1 MKYLIAL
8 LMLIMP
14 NLAHGAGDYFLK
26 YGLGMNNGNF
36 PNTSVKL
43 ISLGRIAPL
52 YSLID
57 YQLEGGIF
65 DDNSQPQGI
74 IGFAGAS
81 LGVRTKSPGLY
92 ASFFIGPS
100 LVTETDTRLASI
112 FEFNNDL
119 EVGVRDSRG
128 LSIGINYKHFSNAGL
143 TPNNIGR
150 DFFTIK
156 LTLPLQ

>member
-14 NLAHGAGDYFLK
+14 NFAYGAGDYFLK
-26 YGLGMNNGNF
+26 YGLGLNNGPF
-36 PNTSVKL
+36 PDTSVKL
-43 ISLGRIAPL
+43 ISVGRIAPL
-52 YSLID
+52 FSVVD
-57 YQLEGGIF
+57 YQLEGGMF
-65 DDNSQPQGI
+65 DDNNQPNGI

-81 LGVRTKSPGLY
+81 LGVRTKSPGIY
-92 ASFFIGPS
+92 ASFFIGPAYVS
-100 LVTETDTRLASI
+100 QTDSRLASN

-119 EVGVRDSRG
+119 EIGVRDSRG
-128 LSIGINYKHFSNAGL
+128 LSIGVNYKHFSNAGL

-156 LTLPLQ
+156 LSLPLQ